1 MRLEHVPVG
10 GMLGDVAGEG
20 VGQRLSDD
28 ADVTAGAVQ
37 RRVELDAAVVAS
49 YQQCTGS
56 SAAPVVIA
64 SFAGPAGI
72 LVGSPKK
79 STWTPVRLRSRSA
92 IRHTTLLS
100 RSRSLSNG
108 NGGCS
113 PPDSGITSKPRLSR

>member
-1 MRLEHVPVG
+1 MLRAKTSASACVTTPTSPLVQSNG
-10 GMLGDVAGEG
+10 GKN
-20 VGQRLSDD
+20 
-28 ADVTAGAVQ
+28 VTRQ
-37 RRVELDAAVVAS
+37 SSPS

-64 SFAGPAGI
+64 SFAEPAGI

-92 IRHTTLLS
+92 IRHTNLLS